1 MPNELPN
8 LNNMHPQLPMPR
20 NHRSPQETAD
30 MLSEYAKACIRIAF
44 WLLAAIISLG
54 VVVGVGVVF
63 ARGVLW
69 FIQLSSHALGV

>member
-1 MPNELPN
+1 
-8 LNNMHPQLPMPR
+8 
-20 NHRSPQETAD
+20 